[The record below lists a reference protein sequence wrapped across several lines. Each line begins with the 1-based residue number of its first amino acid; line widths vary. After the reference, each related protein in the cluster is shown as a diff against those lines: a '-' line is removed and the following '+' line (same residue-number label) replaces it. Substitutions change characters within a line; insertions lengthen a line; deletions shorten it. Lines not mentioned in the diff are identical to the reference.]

1 MVEHDSHET
10 SNMYPNLS
18 VPISD
23 QQQFRLNK
31 TNEIRNYFI
40 AEIKEREL
48 MSKRLVNILLF
59 FTILISH

>member
-18 VPISD
+18 IPISD

>member
-10 SNMYPNLS
+10 SNMYQNLS

-31 TNEIRNYFI
+31 TNEIRDYFI

-59 FTILISH
+59 FTILISY